1 MAWREEAGMEG
12 RGFPPENQGNGET
25 SKTHGHVGGIE
36 EGKRTAGDDVER
48 CGQVPQPSDIRIPGR
63 NGKGEEDDEAKKA
76 KEGMHLGGSEGRKHL
91 QPEDHREGESKEVEE
106 GIGGEMEERNRNL
119 AHEVPKRT
127 EVEKEEESLDGKC
140 DEGEELQTTDTEVE
154 GKSEKKE
161 EHGEGGEKHGESE
174 RKFSGRGKSSE
185 RVGLEEGGGERIPRD
200 NAVMGSEMDDRN
212 HREEGTVSEPMK
224 QLELPGSQIF
234 RNLTRI
240 FVTNPIMSLQSKHD
254 PKNLAKVNP
263 KEPVNLCTKESF
275 DCDEPSI
282 TGNTSKV
289 YKKGET
295 WNDSGV
301 KEFINDDTSCIYD
314 INID

>member
-1 MAWREEAGMEG
+1 
-12 RGFPPENQGNGET
+12 
-25 SKTHGHVGGIE
+25 
-36 EGKRTAGDDVER
+36 
-48 CGQVPQPSDIRIPGR
+48 
-63 NGKGEEDDEAKKA
+63 
-76 KEGMHLGGSEGRKHL
+76 
-91 QPEDHREGESKEVEE
+91 
-106 GIGGEMEERNRNL
+106 MEERNRNL

-154 GKSEKKE
+154 GKGKKTE
-161 EHGEGGEKHGESE
+161 EHGEGGEIHGESE

-185 RVGLEEGGGERIPRD
+185 RVGLEEGCCEKIPLEE
-200 NAVMGSEMDDRN
+200 AVMGSEIDDRN
-212 HREEGTVSEPMK
+212 HREEGPVSEPMK

-275 DCDEPSI
+275 SCDEPSI

-295 WNDSGV
+295 LNDTKDSGV
-301 KEFINDDTSCIYD
+301 KDIINDDTSCIYD
-314 INID
+314 DNI